1 MTQQQLWFTSDLHFG
16 HKNIIQYSKRPF
28 ESVDHMT
35 EHLILEWNRCVK
47 ETDTVWHLG
56 DFAFLKPQQV
66 LEIIKQL
73 NGRKHW
79 LVGNHDEV
87 LEKVLRDNPEL
98 AIEVVRYK
106 EIKHNGQF
114 IVLNHYG
121 QRVWN
126 HSFRGSW
133 HLYGHSHGTLAP
145 FGKSVDVGVDCK
157 EITEEYRPVSFDEL
171 GEYFK
176 DKIKIVYEGN
186 E

>member
-1 MTQQQLWFTSDLHFG
+1 MTGHQLWFTSDLHFG

-28 ESVDHMT
+28 ENVDHMT

-47 ETDTVWHLG
+47 EDDTVWHLG
-56 DFAFLKPQQV
+56 DFAFLKEEEV

-79 LVGNHDEV
+79 ILGNHD
-87 LEKVLRDNPEL
+87 KVLKKVLKKNPEH
-98 AIEVVRYK
+98 AVEVVQYQELTYRD
-106 EIKHNGQF
+106 QF

-126 HSFRGSW
+126 KSFHGAW

-145 FGKSVDVGVDCK
+145 YGKSVDVGVDCK
-157 EITEEYRPVSFDEL
+157 EITPDYRPIAFDEL
-171 GEYFK
+171 LEYFK
-176 DKIKIVYEGN
+176 DKVKIDYEGN